1 MGTESSP
8 VVKSGSPCVS
18 PSPEPQKVLDTP
30 VGSQKRKARKSKI
43 THLVRTADGRVSP
56 AEGELN
62 TQFPVTVLFMISKQ
76 ITPLRNT
83 LHPFWFWLGFFM
95 YTTVQK
101 FVRKVCF
108 FFLLIEA
115 AFI

>member
-8 VVKSGSPCVS
+8 IVKPGSPCVS

-62 TQFPVTVLFMISKQ
+62 TQFPVTVLFMISKP
-76 ITPLRNT
+76 ITPSRNA
-83 LHPFWFWLGFFM
+83 LHPFWFWLGFF
-95 YTTVQK
+95 YVHYCS
-101 FVRKVCF
+101 KVCQSF
-108 FFLLIEA
+108 FFFFALA
-115 AFI
+115 H